1 MTIQLSVTVWTV
13 LCFCLLMLILH
24 HLLFKPV
31 LRTIDAR
38 KERIARANAKKA
50 ALEKQ
55 AAENEAALREK
66 EAAFKA
72 SQQRQIRDQIETIR
86 RESRKAVETA
96 REERLRAVDS
106 FREKTEA
113 ERVEILETLS
123 AHSAELAA
131 AFAES
136 VIGE

>member
-31 LRTIDAR
+31 LGVMDAR
-38 KERIARANAKKA
+38 KERIARANAKKDA
-50 ALEKQ
+50 MEKQ
-55 AAENEAALREK
+55 AEENEAALREK
-66 EAAFKA
+66 EAAFRA
-72 SQQRQIRDQIETIR
+72 AQQKQIRDRIETIR

-96 REERLRAVDS
+96 REERLHAIDS